1 MTTNDPF
8 AINEQEQ
15 IQDRFAIMVFAYG
28 EVNDRNGEPYWQY
41 TVQYANIGGKGNS
54 DLKTVKYGNF
64 AHSGRSKVGNTPTDT
79 KLFLES
85 LTKNF
90 PNPAQLAQKTDG
102 VYVRYHWKDW
112 EDYSKGTI
120 EHFKQ
125 NSPEKLQAN
134 ERGRLYVTKGAFYID
149 EVYPDENT
157 ALAAHD
163 NIWGIENTSEG
174 AINNAFTISGNSA
187 PTAPPAQPN
196 ATKETAAA
204 FLPWIVK
211 TAMNGGNRV
220 DLNTLAQMI
229 AGNDV
234 LKVHFTVDSAEVQAE
249 IAKLETEPAF

>member
-15 IQDRFAIMVFAYG
+15 IQDRFAIMVFSYD

-41 TVQYANIGGKGNS
+41 TVQYANIGGKGSS

-64 AHSGRSKVGNTPTDT
+64 AHNGRSKVGNTPTDT

-85 LTKNF
+85 LTRNF
-90 PNPAQLAQKTDG
+90 PNPAQLAQNTDG
-102 VYVRYHWKDW
+102 VYVRYHWHDW

-120 EHFKQ
+120 EHFKT

-134 ERGRLYVTKGAFYID
+134 DRGRLFVTKGAFYID
-149 EVYPDENT
+149 EVYPDEAT

-163 NIWGIENTSEG
+163 SIWGIENTSEG
-174 AINNAFTISGNSA
+174 DISNAFAISGNPASSA
-187 PTAPPAQPN
+187 PAVQN
-196 ATKETAAA
+196 GATKETAAL
-204 FLPWIVK
+204 FLPWTVK
-211 TAMNGGNRV
+211 AAMAGGNKV
-220 DLNTLAQMI
+220 DINTLSQMI
-229 AGNDV
+229 AGNEA
-234 LKVHFTVDSAEVQAE
+234 LAAYFTIDSPEVQAE

>member
-134 ERGRLYVTKGAFYID
+134 ERGRLYVIKGAFYID
-149 EVYPDENT
+149 EVYPDEAS

-163 NIWGIENTSEG
+163 NVWGIESSESD
-174 AINNAFTISGNSA
+174 INSAFSVANGTAVSA
-187 PTAPPAQPN
+187 PTAAPVAD
-196 ATKETAAA
+196 KETASK

-211 TAMNGGNRV
+211 TAMNGGNKV
-220 DLNTLAQMI
+220 DRDVLATMI
-229 AGNDV
+229 AANDA
-234 LKVHFTVDSAEVQAE
+234 LRQHFTVDSPEVVAE